1 MSETRERGGIISVRM
16 HRPTF
21 SLWALLI
28 DALDHCLNHI
38 RQALQCRPDLGAAA
52 MKVYTD
58 KDGSKYFL
66 GNAEVHSCL
75 DWEAV
80 VGWAQERE
88 GRGEVF
94 AEVLD

>member
-1 MSETRERGGIISVRM
+1 MR
-16 HRPTF
+16 
-21 SLWALLI
+21 
-28 DALDHCLNHI
+28 
-38 RQALQCRPDLGAAA
+38 
-52 MKVYTD
+52 VYTD
-58 KDGSKYFL
+58 TKDGSEYFL
-66 GNAEVHSCL
+66 GNAEMHSCL